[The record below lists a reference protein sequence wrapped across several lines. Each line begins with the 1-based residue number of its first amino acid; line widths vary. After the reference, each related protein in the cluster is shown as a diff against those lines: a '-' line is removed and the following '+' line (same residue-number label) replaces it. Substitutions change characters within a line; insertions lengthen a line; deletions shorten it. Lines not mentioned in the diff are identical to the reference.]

1 MFIYVLLSFI
11 FRACRLK
18 KKAQHEAYKIKLHGL
33 DMEHKQLLQITVDMK
48 KKFAV
53 VLENTLP
60 GRLNVKQEGADN
72 LQMTEYLENMTEK
85 EYSKYNMEEFYC
97 MRLKKGG
104 LNFQD
109 IKMHSKKINVTM
121 HLKQKASFFFNQ
133 LDSSVFPSHL
143 L

>member
-1 MFIYVLLSFI
+1 
-11 FRACRLK
+11 
-18 KKAQHEAYKIKLHGL
+18 
-33 DMEHKQLLQITVDMK
+33 MK

-60 GRLNVKQEGADN
+60 GRLNVKQEDADN

-85 EYSKYNMEEFYC
+85 EYSKYNIEEFYC

-109 IKMHSKKINVTM
+109 IKMHSKKINVTPT
-121 HLKQKASFFFNQ
+121 LQQISFSYQQ
-133 LDSSVFPSHL
+133 LFVKVVYAPYQVHVTLFCKPHAEPFSSDDKL
-143 L
+143 